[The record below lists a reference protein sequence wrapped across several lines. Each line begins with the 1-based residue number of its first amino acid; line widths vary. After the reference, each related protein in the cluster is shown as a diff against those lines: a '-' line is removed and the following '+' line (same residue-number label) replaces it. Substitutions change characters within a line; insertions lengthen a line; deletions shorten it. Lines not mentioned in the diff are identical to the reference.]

1 MELDAEVNRIDLD
14 ILMAKNPTQFG
25 YHHGPIFPG
34 ENLAISSMNTQ
45 VCDVVVDAHGT
56 MCGKT
61 FGDNTRLYRHIREQ
75 HFEFGITTPGKVRAR
90 PDEKRV
96 GRNTI
101 QRWVLGGGWRQ
112 ARYFNEPRTLHPDSL
127 IMQYANSFE
136 LLAVL
141 WTSETCL
148 GPNSIAQKWRGRV
161 RVSHHCSPPS
171 CDASEQE
178 SSSDA
183 QV

>member
-1 MELDAEVNRIDLD
+1 MELDAAVNRIDLD

-45 VCDVVVDAHGT
+45 VCDVVVAAHGT

-61 FGDNTRLYRHIREQ
+61 FLYRHIREQ
-75 HFEFGITTPGKVRAR
+75 HLEFGITTPGPVRAR

-112 ARYFNEPRTLHPDSL
+112 ARYFNEPRTLRPDAL
-127 IMQYANSFE
+127 IMQYANCFE
-136 LLAVL
+136 LLAQRSADFRDL
-141 WTSETCL
+141 FGSEFHRPEMTWSRARQPPL
-148 GPNSIAQKWRGRV
+148 FTAQL
-161 RVSHHCSPPS
+161 
-171 CDASEQE
+171 
-178 SSSDA
+178 
-183 QV
+183 

>member
-34 ENLAISSMNTQ
+34 ENLAISSINTQ
-45 VCDVVVDAHGT
+45 VCDVVVSALGT
-56 MCGKT
+56 MCGRA
-61 FGDNTRLYRHIREQ
+61 FRENSNLYQHIRYNHPEIR
-75 HFEFGITTPGKVRAR
+75 FTVSARGRTT

-112 ARYFNEPRTLHPDSL
+112 ARYLNEPQGLHPESL
-127 IMQYANSFE
+127 IMQYADCFE

-148 GPNSIAQKWRGRV
+148 GPDFIAQKWRGRV
-161 RVSHHCSPPS
+161 RVNHHCSPPS

>member
-1 MELDAEVNRIDLD
+1 MELDPAVNRIDLD
-14 ILMAKNPTQFG
+14 ILMAKNPTRFG

-45 VCDVVVDAHGT
+45 VCDVVVAAHGT
-56 MCGKT
+56 MCGIT
-61 FGDNTRLYRHIREQ
+61 FVNNSKLYRHIREQ
-75 HFEFGITTPGKVRAR
+75 HLEFGITTPGPVRAR

-112 ARYFNEPRTLHPDSL
+112 ARYFNEPRTLRPDSL

-136 LLAVL
+136 LLAQRSVDFRDL
-141 WTSETCL
+141 FGSEFHRPEMARSRARQPPLFT
-148 GPNSIAQKWRGRV
+148 AQL
-161 RVSHHCSPPS
+161 
-171 CDASEQE
+171 
-178 SSSDA
+178 
-183 QV
+183 